1 MAAQAR
7 GQHRIDPSEYNRD
20 VSAPQHKF
28 VAVAFVENFSLR
40 ELATHFPTGRRNP
53 HQLAYALPKGGEVF
67 LYPFGAVVFCDVPP
81 HQREEELSRLRSVR
95 PGLTMAQVYREEFS
109 VREDAGAVP
118 DVSGG
123 VLTLDKLTLERS
135 SVIALTVGQSA
146 AMEYYERIVDEMFG
160 RTDEVVDRLE
170 KQGTVQLGTRSLHRF
185 IGAAM
190 GVRNEVVSILH
201 LLDRPDAAWEDPG
214 MDKIYG
220 ELRAEFDLVDR
231 YQALEQKLRGVQ
243 DALELVL
250 DVARDK
256 RITLLELI
264 IVALILMEL
273 VLSVWRH

>member
-1 MAAQAR
+1 M
-7 GQHRIDPSEYNRD
+7 HT
-20 VSAPQHKF
+20 F

-40 ELATHFPTGRRNP
+40 DLAAHFPLARRTP
-53 HQLAYALPKGGEVF
+53 HELTHVLEGGGIAF
-67 LYPFGAVVFCDVPP
+67 YYPFGAVVFCDVPA
-81 HQREEELSRLRSVR
+81 HRREEQVSRLRSVR
-95 PGLTMAQVYREEFS
+95 PLTSAQVFREEFT
-109 VREDAGAVP
+109 VKEDAGAVP

-123 VLTLDKLTLERS
+123 VLTLDKLTRERA

-146 AMEYYERIVDEMFG
+146 AMEYYERIVDEMFE
-160 RTDEVVDRLE
+160 RTDAVVDRLE
-170 KQGTVQLGTRSLHRF
+170 KKGTVQLRTRSLHRF

-243 DALELVL
+243 ESLELVL

-256 RITLLELI
+256 RVTLLELT

-273 VLSVWRH
+273 LLSWHHH